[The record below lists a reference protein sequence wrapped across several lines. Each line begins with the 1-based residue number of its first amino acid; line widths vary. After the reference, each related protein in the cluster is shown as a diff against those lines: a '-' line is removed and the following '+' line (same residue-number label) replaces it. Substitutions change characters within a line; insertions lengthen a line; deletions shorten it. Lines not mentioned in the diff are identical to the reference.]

1 VVGEDSDLG
10 RKRCVRKDS
19 CLKHTIEKV
28 LPEVEKPGRFYFRLR
43 KKISSFKKPSGL
55 TLIHPFTLCW
65 FSRKMKEPVVVLS
78 EGEVLRLHQ
87 ENESNETLSLNQKR
101 NEKL

>member
-43 KKISSFKKPSGL
+43 KKISSFKKPS
-55 TLIHPFTLCW
+55 W
-65 FSRKMKEPVVVLS
+65 FDSHSSIYSLLVFPKNERARCCVERRRSAAASPRK
-78 EGEVLRLHQ
+78 
-87 ENESNETLSLNQKR
+87 
-101 NEKL
+101 